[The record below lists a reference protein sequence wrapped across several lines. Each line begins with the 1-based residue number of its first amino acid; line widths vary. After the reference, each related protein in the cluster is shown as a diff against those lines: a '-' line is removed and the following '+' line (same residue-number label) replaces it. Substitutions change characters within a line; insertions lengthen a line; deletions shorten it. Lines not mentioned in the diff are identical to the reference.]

1 MRPSAPPT
9 AVSADSCS
17 GSGDSAAASVMS
29 AADPPPPSGAAAPGR
44 EGSSVSQPLFCV
56 FRFRFYVFTLLCRG
70 QEAVADE
77 EDQEAVSGREPESRQ
92 EGERGERGLGEGEVP
107 AQREQDQQLHQ
118 HQEQQHLHRRR
129 GPLARQVE
137 STSTLSRLVCAKK
150 SCIYSGGKS
159 THFSTTWSGTG
170 RAAAAWAPSPPR
182 RCPSARPSSSRDPST
197 RHPRVR
203 RMLMVCTC
211 KNISTS

>member
-137 STSTLSRLVCAKK
+137 SY
-150 SCIYSGGKS
+150 I
-159 THFSTTWSGTG
+159 
-170 RAAAAWAPSPPR
+170 P
-182 RCPSARPSSSRDPST
+182 
-197 RHPRVR
+197 HPHYPE
-203 RMLMVCTC
+203 
-211 KNISTS
+211 